1 MLYDTT
7 KLTAVDTKDNVTYW
21 SYIGE
26 VSVSK
31 ILEDGFVS
39 DAKERGVKVDDV
51 VLIGGIATNVQD
63 FTGSGAI
70 LRF

>member
-7 KLTAVDTKDNVTYW
+7 KLTVVDTKDDVTYW
-21 SYIGE
+21 SYTGE

-39 DAKERGVKVDDV
+39 DAKERGIKLDDV
-51 VLIGGIATNVQD
+51 VIIGGVATNVQD
-63 FTGSGAI
+63 FTGNGAV

>member
-7 KLTAVDTKDNVTYW
+7 KLTVVDTKDDVTYW
-21 SYIGE
+21 SYTGE

-39 DAKERGVKVDDV
+39 DAKERGIKVDDV

-63 FTGSGAI
+63 FTGNGAI